1 MRKRD
6 LVPAFVIAACIAV
19 FATAGPASA
28 DAVYHTEHLG
38 LTPIGGAPLR
48 SGFVQ
53 NIQAEGPTI
62 YAHEIYV
69 LSGAL
74 PNDTYTVVWNGYLGD
89 PDPLG
94 NYPGDPTCSLDPSP
108 YPSAMLDTN
117 AAGNARG
124 DVKYV
129 PEDVVGLPSPIGVI
143 WTFFDSAGELAY
155 TTTCTSVS
163 LH

>member
-1 MRKRD
+1 MRKRN
-6 LVPAFVIAACIAV
+6 LIPAFVIATCLAM
-19 FATAGPASA
+19 FAAAGPAGA
-28 DAVYHTEHLG
+28 DAVYHTEHLA
-38 LTPIGGAPLR
+38 LTPVGGAPLR

-69 LSGAL
+69 LNGAL
-74 PNDTYTVVWNGYLGD
+74 PKNTYTVVWNGYLGD
-89 PDPLG
+89 PSDG
-94 NYPGDPTCSLDPSP
+94 YPGDPRCTGDPSP
-108 YPSAMLDTN
+108 FPTATLNTN
-117 AAGNARG
+117 ASGNARA

-129 PEDVVGLPSPIGVI
+129 PEDVEGLPSPIGVI